1 MRRVFGWT
9 RFLVLLGVAGSF
21 LMAATLFAASLA
33 QSARIAVEIVTHLG
47 DTRAVSLL
55 IVESIRH
62 ADDFLIATALY
73 LVSTGLYTLFIGP
86 VDLPAALQVASL
98 DDLKQRLIGVVVAV
112 LAVTFLGEIADW
124 DGQRNVLF
132 LGASIAA
139 VIVALGLYNWLGH
152 RRPRDGA

>member
-21 LMAATLFAASLA
+21 VMSATLFVASLA
-33 QSARIAVEIVTHLG
+33 QSLRIAVEIAAQLG
-47 DTRAVSLL
+47 DAQAVGPL

-62 ADDFLIATALY
+62 ADDFLIATGLY
-73 LVSTGLYTLFIGP
+73 LISTGLYTLFIGP
-86 VDLPAALQVASL
+86 VNLPAVLQVASL

-112 LAVTFLGEIADW
+112 MAVTFLGEVADW

-139 VIVALGLYNWLGH
+139 VIVALAVHKRLAH
-152 RRPRDGA
+152 DPSRET

>member
-21 LMAATLFAASLA
+21 IMAATLFAASLA
-33 QSARIAVEIVTHLG
+33 QSVRIAVEIVAQLG
-47 DTRAVSLL
+47 DARAVGAL

-73 LVSTGLYTLFIGP
+73 LISVGLYTLFIGP
-86 VDLPAALQVASL
+86 VELPAALQVASL
-98 DDLKQRLIGVVVAV
+98 DDLKERLIGVVVAV
-112 LAVTFLGEIADW
+112 MAVTFLGEVADW

-139 VIVALGLYNWLGH
+139 VIIALGVYKRLAH
-152 RRPRDGA
+152 DASHKF